1 MQINLWL
8 LKRHIRRCKT
18 KGVRFNFLGFVEN
31 KDLTSEV
38 ESLFSF
44 CSPSG
49 YCGYDWINGKI
60 FICSKC
66 KINQA
71 PQRRRLTNE

>member
-8 LKRHIRRCKT
+8 LKRHIRRCKI
-18 KGVRFNFLGFVEN
+18 KGVKFNFLGFVEN
-31 KDLTSEV
+31 KDLTPEV

-49 YCGYDWINGKI
+49 YCGYDWVNGNDKLKVLI
-60 FICSKC
+60 DS
-66 KINQA
+66 
-71 PQRRRLTNE
+71 L